1 MNKKTSKKLTES
13 KKEQIRNEFV
23 QGTVD
28 EDGNR
33 TYPKI
38 EDLIKKFSVAKST
51 LYRVA
56 QNEEW
61 KISRERFQKEL
72 QTKLDN
78 ERIKN
83 LTEENKKIDITSINL
98 AKALMATVGQGIR
111 RNTEEINQGNL
122 GLPPT
127 QLNALANTALTAQK
141 IAKLALGET
150 TENVNLNANFKE
162 ADAFRE
168 AMELLD
174 TVAEQRREAND
185 SSVH

>member
-1 MNKKTSKKLTES
+1 
-13 KKEQIRNEFV
+13 
-23 QGTVD
+23 
-28 EDGNR
+28 
-33 TYPKI
+33 
-38 EDLIKKFSVAKST
+38 
-51 LYRVA
+51 
-56 QNEEW
+56 
-61 KISRERFQKEL
+61 
-72 QTKLDN
+72 
-78 ERIKN
+78 
-83 LTEENKKIDITSINL
+83 
-98 AKALMATVGQGIR
+98 MATVGQGIR